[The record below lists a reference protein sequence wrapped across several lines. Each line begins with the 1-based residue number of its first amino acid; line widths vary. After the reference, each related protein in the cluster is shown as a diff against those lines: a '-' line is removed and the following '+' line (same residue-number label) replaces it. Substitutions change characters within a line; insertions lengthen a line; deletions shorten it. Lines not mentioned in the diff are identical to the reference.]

1 MKIMRSGNSL
11 VEALQQPVSAF
22 LAEPEEQPVI
32 SKPSDLGPPSFQQL
46 IKEVEEA
53 VIAQNQPKSINAS
66 LGEELVN
73 IGRQM
78 GIKIEP
84 TEDSGISLE
93 LATKR
98 TYQPSTIIR

>member
-22 LAEPEEQPVI
+22 LAEPEEQP
-32 SKPSDLGPPSFQQL
+32 SLPKDSELGPPSFQQL
-46 IKEVEEA
+46 VKEVEAA
-53 VIAQNQPKSINAS
+53 VTAQNQPKDITAT
-66 LGEELVN
+66 LGQELVS
-73 IGRQM
+73 IGREM

-84 TEDSGISLE
+84 TEDSGISME

>member
-11 VEALQQPVSAF
+11 VEALQKPVSAF
-22 LAEPEEQPVI
+22 LAEAEEQPVLP
-32 SKPSDLGPPSFQQL
+32 KDSDLGPPPFQQL
-46 IKEVEEA
+46 VKEVEEA
-53 VIAQNQPKSINAS
+53 VLAQNQPKSLNSS

-78 GIKIEP
+78 GIKVES
-84 TEDSGISLE
+84 TSDDGISLE